1 MLKLLIADDEKAIRE
16 TICSFIDW
24 KSLDIDVI
32 GTARDGIEAYNMI
45 LDQYP
50 DIVLTDIRMP
60 GLSGLD
66 LIEKMHE
73 INEDTQFIILSGYN
87 EFEYAKTA
95 MKYGVRHYLLKP
107 CSEDQIINSIREI
120 QSEYQHQL
128 LTKNI
133 VEEHV
138 QMKSQMLTNMI
149 INIINRYLAH
159 SADAPENVIQNYFR
173 DYRKY
178 FDLTDAPVDVF
189 YLYYVEDRNQADAFH
204 QILQFWIDEYPG
216 IHPHLLYVHNTL
228 ILFFRSFQESY
239 PKLEQFLDSLH
250 FSEEATS
257 PSPQHLVFSDLMQAL
272 NKITGQIRRYESIL
286 YCSGQANIPIS
297 NSNNLLKSI
306 QDCIQGIFKTDSSGT
321 PAIHTLIELIEHL
334 QNIDLLKQ
342 IAPSIIMTAVSDI
355 SAFHVVNAVD
365 FLMGLNQLENPE
377 EYKEALIQKILD
389 LHQLATSTKSTGD
402 ISDRIKRYVNDHIS
416 NSELSLKWI
425 AEHEFYMNVDYLS
438 KKFVKETGQKFSSY
452 LTEMRVNKAKEL
464 MSSADT
470 DTISNIAE
478 LVGCGNNP
486 MYFSQIFKKVTG
498 MSPTSYL
505 KQLHGTV
512 SE

>member
-159 SADAPENVIQNYFR
+159 SADASENVIQNYFK

-204 QILQFWIDEYPG
+204 QILQFWTDEYPG
-216 IHPHLLYVHNTL
+216 IHPH
-228 ILFFRSFQESY
+228 
-239 PKLEQFLDSLH
+239 
-250 FSEEATS
+250 
-257 PSPQHLVFSDLMQAL
+257 M
-272 NKITGQIRRYESIL
+272 
-286 YCSGQANIPIS
+286 
-297 NSNNLLKSI
+297 
-306 QDCIQGIFKTDSSGT
+306 
-321 PAIHTLIELIEHL
+321 
-334 QNIDLLKQ
+334 
-342 IAPSIIMTAVSDI
+342 I
-355 SAFHVVNAVD
+355 SA
-365 FLMGLNQLENPE
+365 
-377 EYKEALIQKILD
+377 Y
-389 LHQLATSTKSTGD
+389 
-402 ISDRIKRYVNDHIS
+402 
-416 NSELSLKWI
+416 
-425 AEHEFYMNVDYLS
+425 
-438 KKFVKETGQKFSSY
+438 
-452 LTEMRVNKAKEL
+452 
-464 MSSADT
+464 
-470 DTISNIAE
+470 
-478 LVGCGNNP
+478 
-486 MYFSQIFKKVTG
+486 
-498 MSPTSYL
+498 
-505 KQLHGTV
+505 
-512 SE
+512 